1 MTRAINVVAA
11 TLAMVTLTAPP
22 LFAQGASSP
31 HGAQDMQQQPKQQGG
46 PPQGGRQDRQ
56 SRVERMLED
65 RVYVRLAE
73 EAWAGGDF
81 DVQVQNNTVTLSGTV
96 PSEQAK
102 QRMLRITRR
111 TFGITDVRDQLK
123 VNPSVATPP
132 TTTVDDRVLAQR
144 VAQQIARAIPGAKT
158 GEDWWMTG
166 WRVEGPDNRWTFT
179 VEAENGNVWLDGEVP
194 RHSYVREAI
203 NAARQT
209 QGVRSVRSNLELE
222 RDYYWRGWGYYPGY
236 ASRAYGPYA
245 YDTDYY
251 FVDVGDDV
259 NAHGFRGLHA
269 VTGEV
274 TTLDKQ
280 KGTLA
285 LRTQEGTLQLRF
297 PPRALQGVSQG
308 DRITVELGM
317 KPAGAAGAA
326 SPRTEVGTQQQSRS
340 PGQK

>member
-11 TLAMVTLTAPP
+11 TLAIVTLAAPP
-22 LFAQGASSP
+22 LFAEGTSSP
-31 HGAQDMQQQPKQQGG
+31 QDAHQHNMQQQPQQRSG
-46 PPQGGRQDRQ
+46 PQPGRPQDRQ
-56 SRVERMLED
+56 SRIERMLED

-73 EAWAGGDF
+73 QAWAGGDF
-81 DVQVQNNTVTLSGTV
+81 DVQVQENTATLSGTV

-102 QRMLRITRR
+102 QRMLRIARR

-132 TTTVDDRVLAQR
+132 ATAVDDRVLAQR
-144 VAQQIARAIPGAKT
+144 VAQQIAGAIPGAKT
-158 GEDWWMTG
+158 GEDWWLTG

-179 VEAENGNVWLDGEVP
+179 VEAENGNIWLDGEVP
-194 RHSYVREAI
+194 RNSYVRQAI

-209 QGVRSVRSNLELE
+209 HGVRSVRSNLELE
-222 RDYYWRGWGYYPGY
+222 RNYYLPGWGYYPGY
-236 ASRAYGPYA
+236 RPYGPYA
-245 YDTDYY
+245 YDPDFD
-251 FVDVGDDV
+251 FVDVNDDV

-274 TTLDKQ
+274 TALDKE

-297 PPRALQGVSQG
+297 PPRALQDVAQG

-317 KPAGAAGAA
+317 KPADAAGAA
-326 SPRTEVGTQQQSRS
+326 SPRTNAGMQQPPQQ
-340 PGQK
+340 GQK